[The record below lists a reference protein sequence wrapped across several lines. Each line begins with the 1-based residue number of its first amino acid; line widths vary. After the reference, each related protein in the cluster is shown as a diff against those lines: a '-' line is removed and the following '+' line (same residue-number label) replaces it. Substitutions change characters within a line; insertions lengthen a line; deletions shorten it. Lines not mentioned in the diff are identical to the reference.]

1 MLWNDLPLV
10 AVLEDE
16 RSASEFQGQH
26 VKMPQ
31 FLDHLM
37 DDTSAV
43 GCQVLVPEYERFV
56 ESVWLV
62 LWAAQLLLVL
72 LIETPQVSPLPPV
85 PEYERFGEVV
95 G

>member
-26 VKMPQ
+26 VKMPE
-31 FLDHLM
+31 FLDRLM
-37 DDTSAV
+37 DTLAV

-56 ESVWLV
+56 ESVWRV
-62 LWAAQLLLVL
+62 L
-72 LIETPQVSPLPPV
+72 
-85 PEYERFGEVV
+85 
-95 G
+95 